1 MRAQRKSP
9 VPFRNRASAPINDTI
24 DHTGLTRNTIYRE
37 IAEGRIKSVLVNGRR
52 LLDVPSVLK
61 VLKEGDGT
69 SAHALVPKSR
79 HHALESEGPRR

>member
-9 VPFRNRASAPINDTI
+9 VPFRNRAAAPINDTI
-24 DHTGLTRNTIYRE
+24 DHTGLTRNTIYRK

-61 VLKEGDGT
+61 MLDEGDGT
-69 SAHALVPKSR
+69 GVQHSAHPQR
-79 HHALESEGPRR
+79 

>member
-9 VPFRNRASAPINDTI
+9 ALFRNRATAPINDTI
-24 DHTGLTRNTIYRE
+24 DHTGLTRNTIYRK

-61 VLKEGDGT
+61 LLDEGDET
-69 SAHALVPKSR
+69 ATA
-79 HHALESEGPRR
+79 